1 MTRQEIVRKL
11 LSNPD
16 DILKKKPFYRELDV
30 RTPSITGTV
39 DVGGKC
45 SVTLPSIRYEVVD
58 QSQFLRELNV
68 RCHDVLT
75 DDNLPSVC
83 VKTKAGGYIEIKEVR
98 MALPYQSTIMEKQ
111 TLHLAANKMKHTLL
125 DSQPSEQV
133 SNDFATIKKYWELRN
148 MEGYKTKFVAAVKS
162 LADAGMLFYIDHKGE
177 VKARI
182 LNYPEYTI
190 ITHKDD
196 NGDHCLEC
204 LYYSDG
210 VHEFIDCYDDTY
222 MYRLTTDESQGEPNS
237 QNGWVTL
244 PPIRHGFSEIPLI
257 TKRENDVAWGKVQT
271 LIEMY
276 ETLYNVFYVIQKRHG
291 WGILYVKGKF
301 KDTSKKIAGSVIL
314 NDTSMNENSDAKFL
328 TAPTP
333 DGTIQTLESLFDEIQ
348 IGGGAT
354 ILLPKFIKAS
364 GDISGIAIQMTQSRD
379 IETALEGVSEWQNVA
394 NKMMRLFKEGL
405 GKELVSKNID
415 DTAFTRFLQLPIT
428 SKFQIWRPFSE
439 SEYNTMLTTLKGAGL
454 LSVQSGVEL
463 STVSAPD
470 ELVRVS
476 RETEEAFQTELKHQ
490 EQTKKMEAKYA
501 QQQNNT
507 TTTSNPKK

>member
-16 DILKKKPFYRELDV
+16 DLLKKKPFFREMDV
-30 RTPSITGTV
+30 RTPSLTGKV

-45 SVTLPSIRYEVVD
+45 SVSLPSISYQIVD

-68 RCHDVLT
+68 NCHDVLT
-75 DDNLPSVC
+75 DENLPSVC
-83 VKTKAGGYIEIKEVR
+83 VKTKTEGYIEIKEVR
-98 MALPYQSTIMEKQ
+98 MALPYQETIMQKQ
-111 TLHLAANKMKHTLL
+111 VLHQCASKMKHTLL
-125 DSQPSEQV
+125 DSAPSDQT
-133 SNDFATIKKYWELRN
+133 SNDFATVKKYWKLRN
-148 MEGYKTKFVAAVKS
+148 MEGYKTKFVTAVKS

-177 VKARI
+177 IKVRI

-210 VHEFIDCYDDTY
+210 NAEYIDCYDDNY
-222 MYRLTTDESQGEPNS
+222 MYRLTTDASQGEPNS
-237 QNGWVTL
+237 ENGWVML
-244 PPIRHGFSEIPLI
+244 PPVRHGFSEIPLV
-257 TKRENDVAWGKVQT
+257 TKRNNDVAWGKVQT

-328 TAPTP
+328 SAPTP

-379 IETALEGVSEWQNVA
+379 IETALEGVAEWQNVA

-405 GKELVSKNID
+405 GKELVNKGID
-415 DTAFTRFLQLPIT
+415 DTAYTRFIELPIT
-428 SKFQIWRPFSE
+428 SEFQIWRPFSE
-439 SEYNTMLTTLKGAGL
+439 TEYNTMLSTLKGAGL
-454 LSVQSGVEL
+454 LSVQTGLEL

-470 ELVRVS
+470 EQVRVS
-476 RETEEAFQTELKHQ
+476 RETEQTFQTELKHQ
-490 EQTKKMEAKYA
+490 EETKKMEAKYT
-501 QQQNNT
+501 QQQI
-507 TTTSNPKK
+507 TTSNIKK